1 MAAYDV
7 IVIGAGVEGS
17 ATAYHLA
24 KDGQKTLLLEQFPL
38 PHSRGSSHG
47 QSRITRRA
55 YPQRFYAEMMGE
67 CTQFWDDLQRFS
79 GVQIYRPIG
88 YLAIGKHNGQFL
100 EDNKDALV
108 RTGAPFTELDAE
120 AFRKKYPM
128 LRYPDDFGAI
138 LDPNG
143 GLLRSDRI
151 LNAFQKLFK
160 SHGGEIR
167 DGQRVLSVTPT
178 GPQSVTV
185 TTERGQLTSRS
196 VVLCCGPWTSDLT
209 ASLGMKLPLQP
220 VRISVCY
227 WKEKEAGCHSD
238 QKVPTFFDEASCGGH
253 DVYGLPC
260 DEYPECVKVCLHHG
274 PDIHPDR
281 RDATDNTW
289 VVSLISDYVKQH
301 FPGLE
306 STPAVVETCIYTKR
320 SDSFF
325 GRETFQRVCVY
336 MCVCVCIYTNTPDR
350 HFILDTH
357 PRWKNVVVGAGFS
370 GHGFKLA
377 PVVGRV
383 LSQLAQ
389 GKEPSYDL
397 SPFRM
402 DRFSPRSHL

>member
-1 MAAYDV
+1 M

-17 ATAYHLA
+17 ATAFHLA

-55 YPQRFYAEMMGE
+55 YPQKFYSEMMVE
-67 CTQFWDDLQRFS
+67 ATQFWQDLQNFT
-79 GVQIYRPIG
+79 GVQIYKPLG
-88 YLAIGKHNGQFL
+88 YLAIGQHGGQFL
-100 EDNKDALV
+100 EDNRSALV
-108 RTGAPFTELDAE
+108 RTGAPFTQLDRD
-120 AFRKKYPM
+120 AFRKQYPM
-128 LRYPDDFGAI
+128 LRYPADYGAI

-151 LNAFQKLFK
+151 LNAFQTLFK

-167 DGQRVLSVTPT
+167 DGHRVLSVTPQ
-178 GPQSVTV
+178 GQHSVTV
-185 TTERGQLTSRS
+185 TTERGRLTSRS
-196 VVLCCGPWTSDLT
+196 VVLCCGPWTSDLAAT
-209 ASLGMKLPLQP
+209 LGLSLPLQP

-227 WKEKEAGCHSD
+227 WKEKESGCHSY
-238 QKVPTFFDEASCGGH
+238 QKLPTFFEEKCCGGH

-260 DEYPECVKVCLHHG
+260 EEYPGCVKVCLHHG

-281 RDATDNTW
+281 RDAADTSQVLT
-289 VVSLISDYVKQH
+289 LISDYVTQH

-306 STPAVVETCIYTKR
+306 PTPAVVET
-320 SDSFF
+320 
-325 GRETFQRVCVY
+325 
-336 MCVCVCIYTNTPDR
+336 CIYTNTPDR

-357 PRWKNVVVGAGFS
+357 PAWKNIVVGAGFS

-389 GKEPSYDL
+389 GKDPSYDL
-397 SPFRM
+397 TPFRIN
-402 DRFSPRSHL
+402 RFSPKSHL